1 MSYIVLARKYR
12 SQTFDEVVGQEA
24 IARTLKNA
32 ITTGKVA
39 HAYLFTGTRG
49 VGKTTMARIL
59 AKALNCLS
67 SNTPTTEPCCKC
79 DSCTAV
85 NIGEDID
92 VIEIDGAS
100 NRGIDSIRELIQN
113 ATYRPA
119 RSRFKI
125 YIIDEVHMFTNEAFN
140 ALLKI
145 LEEPPSHIKF
155 IFATT
160 EPQKVIATV
169 QSRCQRFDF
178 ANIGPRTIAKQ
189 LEYILQK
196 ENIEY
201 EKDLVVLLA
210 KMANGSMRDSLSL
223 LDRLISTGQP
233 LTVKLLEENLGCSDS
248 EKLWCLISTIGNSDA
263 AGTLDSVD
271 ALITAGFSEVRIV
284 DLLIDYLRD
293 LMLVKTVG
301 SKSEILIL
309 TARQRQ
315 QADDAAQ
322 NFDIAALVYLI
333 TALEK
338 IRWPI
343 KNSESAR
350 PLLEATLLRFALSE
364 HFLNVDKLVA
374 QLNKSADTGV
384 KKNKIA
390 DPIAPSRPEPPAKI
404 PHVAP
409 SEPQDSKSQPLHLN
423 DLASLQKNWHQLLN
437 CVSEKLGNGTMG
449 LLTRALPTKLDAGC
463 LTITFDSN
471 AQVQF
476 DFCKTNGRPEKI
488 ESCLAER
495 LGRNIKL
502 NFELGVSVL
511 TTAGL
516 AAAQNGSI
524 RQRENDVVSEPAVKT
539 IITELGATITNIEN
553 FDN

>member
-1 MSYIVLARKYR
+1 MYTVLARKYR
-12 SQTFDEVVGQEA
+12 SQTFDEVVGQEP
-24 IARTLKNA
+24 IAQTLKNA
-32 ITTGKVA
+32 VRTGKVA
-39 HAYLFTGTRG
+39 HAYLFTGSRG

-67 SNTPTTEPCCKC
+67 HDAPTIEPCCKC
-79 DSCTAV
+79 DSCLAI

-100 NRGIDSIRELIQN
+100 NRGIDNIRELIQN

-125 YIIDEVHMFTNEAFN
+125 YIIDEVHMLTTEAFN

-178 ANIGPRTIAKQ
+178 SNISPRVIAAQ
-189 LEYILQK
+189 LEKILAQEK
-196 ENIEY
+196 IEY
-201 EKDLVVLLA
+201 EKDVVLLLA

-233 LTVKLLEENLGCSDS
+233 LTVKLVEENLGCPDS
-248 EKLWCLISTIGNSDA
+248 EKLWQLINRIGSNDG

-271 ALITAGFSEVRIV
+271 ALITAGFSEVQIV
-284 DLLIDYLRD
+284 DLMIDFLRD
-293 LMLVKTVG
+293 LLLVKTVG
-301 SKSEILIL
+301 SDSELLIL
-309 TARQRQ
+309 TSQ
-315 QADDAAQ
+315 QKQKAQEAAQ
-322 NFDIAALVYLI
+322 KFDVAYLVYLI

-338 IRWPI
+338 VRWPV
-343 KNSESAR
+343 KNSENAR

-364 HFLNVDKLVA
+364 HFLNVD
-374 QLNKSADTGV
+374 QLLSQFNKTVDTNI

-390 DPIAPSRPEPPAKI
+390 DLPHLGRTEPPAKLS
-404 PHVAP
+404 PPVS
-409 SEPQDSKSQPLHLN
+409 SEPAVAKSQPPQLT
-423 DLASLQKNWHQLLN
+423 DLKSLQENWPLVLKSVGQ
-437 CVSEKLGNGTMG
+437 KLGNSTTG
-449 LLTRALPTKLDAGC
+449 LLSRAQPTQLEADC

-471 AQVQF
+471 ARVQHG
-476 DFCKTNGRPEKI
+476 FCQANGRPEKI
-488 ESCLAER
+488 EACLSDC
-495 LGRNIKL
+495 LGRQIKVK
-502 NFELGVSVL
+502 FELGDKVF
-511 TTAGL
+511 TPAGL
-516 AAAQNGSI
+516 AAEKNGSI
-524 RQRENDVVSEPAVKT
+524 RQRENEIVSSPAVKT
-539 IITELGATITNIEN
+539 IITELGATITGIED